1 MSNSFTSPPTLADET
16 TVVAGQPIGEGAVTL
31 MSQTANYLW
40 STGGTHNCL
49 SQAWAEG
56 QFNQKG
62 LTYQPMVEYVIPI
75 LSRDHYDLH
84 IHFIA
89 LGPGG
94 IRSTL
99 TIGAS
104 SYTDEV
110 LSTGAGPHVIES
122 TITVTSTPSQSYGVL
137 SIEVKHTSG
146 TPNHHEIRSLAAH
159 WVAKA
164 SPVST
169 GAQAD
174 GLLNTFTPFGINR
187 VGNDYPLS
195 SRWGVNMLEN
205 IETLRRRPMVYASW
219 SGVDNL
225 NAAPV
230 SDTDPAP
237 ALYVGVGDME
247 VLYSP
252 VYIPHEAFEGGNFYT
267 ITVWLNVVNIGVI
280 DSSVTYV
287 IMGQE
292 ITVTTNGWSSYQITV
307 RPDQDEDM
315 SQAFNLSIYRAGFE
329 NDQENWLSLVS
340 ISRNATSA
348 PLLPYVKG
356 FVMWGI

>member
-1 MSNSFTSPPTLADET
+1 
-16 TVVAGQPIGEGAVTL
+16 VTL

-40 STGGTHNCL
+40 SVGGTHNCL

-56 QFNQKG
+56 QFNQQG

-94 IRSTL
+94 VRSTL

-137 SIEVKHTSG
+137 SIEVKHTAGS
-146 TPNHHEIRSLAAH
+146 PNHHEIRSLAAH

-225 NAAPV
+225 NAAPT

-252 VYIPHEAFEGGNFYT
+252 VYIPHEAFDGDNFYT
-267 ITVWLNVVNIGVI
+267 ITVWFNMVNI
-280 DSSVTYV
+280 SALYPSVSYV
-287 IMGQE
+287 IMAQE
-292 ITVTTNGWSSYQITV
+292 ITLTANGWSSHDITV
-307 RPDQDEDM
+307 RPESDEEM
-315 SQAFNLSIYRAGFE
+315 SQLFNFSVYRAGLD
-329 NDQENWLSLVS
+329 NADSNWEF
-340 ISRNATSA
+340 
-348 PLLPYVKG
+348 LLNIEQNPTLTPGVPWIKG
-356 FVMWGI
+356 LCIWGV